1 MEIGDEVY
9 IHGYIDEIRQ
19 DIIIIKNDGGYFGTV
34 EDEIISYQKRAYD
47 TKAKLSRKDDINMNG
62 IERTISLDL
71 DGTTVYFNMTQYAY
85 ENEYEFLDRAREY
98 VSKYMVV
105 DIA

>member
-9 IHGYIDEIRQ
+9 VHGYIDEIRQ
-19 DIIIIKNDGGYFGTV
+19 DVIIIKNDGGYFGTV
-34 EDEIISYQKRAYD
+34 EDEIVSCKRAYGA
-47 TKAKLSRKDDINMNG
+47 KAELSRKDDINMNG
-62 IERTISLDL
+62 IERTISLNL

>member
-1 MEIGDEVY
+1 
-9 IHGYIDEIRQ
+9 
-19 DIIIIKNDGGYFGTV
+19 
-34 EDEIISYQKRAYD
+34 
-47 TKAKLSRKDDINMNG
+47 MNG

-98 VSKYMVV
+98 VSRYMVV